1 MQQTTESDEEDWNMD
16 EDESHPTAVP
26 LTNDTPMGH
35 RVPDEDL
42 VKPVLSLAYRGFSIY
57 GHCLCIV
64 VEPWPTVSGTTS
76 GRAVPSS
83 SMNTVTDH
91 PFVEGNVH
99 ERSKEPLF
107 LPEEPED
114 NATPSGSGQYI
125 NKTYLNQV
133 LENIG
138 VPDDE
143 NVGGMMEFSQVL
155 RSIGDSRAG
164 AMNDDEDMDGSV
176 LFGDADE
183 NKDW

>member
-1 MQQTTESDEEDWNMD
+1 MDEDED
-16 EDESHPTAVP
+16 EDESHPTAVS
-26 LTNDTPMGH
+26 NDTPEILMGH
-35 RVPDEDL
+35 KVPDEDL
-42 VKPVLSLAYRGFSIY
+42 AKPVLSLTHRGFSIY

-64 VEPWPTVSGTTS
+64 VEPWPAVSGTTS
-76 GRAVPSS
+76 GGAASS
-83 SMNTVTDH
+83 SMNTDS

-99 ERSKEPLF
+99 EQRKEPLF
-107 LPEEPED
+107 LPEEPAD
-114 NATPSGSGQYI
+114 NATPSGNADI

-133 LENIG
+133 LENAE

-143 NVGGMMEFSQVL
+143 DAGGMMEFSQVL

-164 AMNDDEDMDGSV
+164 AINDDEDMDGSV